1 MLIMTIAESKHRAWR
16 ARLESAYDS
25 PSARCWL
32 AFVFLMQGAIRSGAR
47 LKFGW
52 RRLSLAAGLAEALKT
67 LGLKVMSGWWKLG
80 IERSFW
86 SEEGIG
92 RDQLLE
98 AVLDSF
104 PGACDDETGKT
115 DIIVKDSL
123 FWNWAVVTVTE
134 FHGDEKQLT
143 RLRLLARPKLFTRVV
158 TLLLILLV
166 PMAIVAGISGEVNT
180 LVTLIGVYLLGE
192 ISARIYMRLNRP
204 RFNDLA
210 MSLGLKPA

>member
-1 MLIMTIAESKHRAWR
+1 MLIMTCAESKHRAWR
-16 ARLESAYDS
+16 ARLELAYDS
-25 PSARCWL
+25 PAARCWL
-32 AFVFLMQGAIRSGAR
+32 ASMFLMQGAIRSGAR

-52 RRLSLAAGLAEALKT
+52 RRLNLVAGVGEALQIFGRK
-67 LGLKVMSGWWKLG
+67 LMSGWWKLG
-80 IERSFW
+80 VERSFW

-98 AVLDSF
+98 AVLNSF

-123 FWNWAVVTVTE
+123 LWNWAVVTVTE

-143 RLRLLARPKLFTRVV
+143 RLRLLARPKPVTRLV

-166 PMAIVAGISGEVNT
+166 PMAIISGISGEVNT

-192 ISARIYMRLNRP
+192 ISARLYMRLNRP
-204 RFNDLA
+204 RFSELA
-210 MSLGLKPA
+210 KSLGLKPA